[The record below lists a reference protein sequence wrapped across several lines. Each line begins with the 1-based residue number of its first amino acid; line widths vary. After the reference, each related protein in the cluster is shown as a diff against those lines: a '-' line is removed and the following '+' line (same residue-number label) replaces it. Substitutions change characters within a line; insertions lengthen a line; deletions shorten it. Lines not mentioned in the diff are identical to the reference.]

1 MKEDRKECLEKA
13 IQTTCEDRN
22 DEYGEPEDTF
32 NMICSLWANYLRTP
46 ISPLDVANMMIL
58 LKIARSANGPSHLD
72 NYIDMAG
79 YAACA
84 FEEVKR
90 WVER

>member
-22 DEYGEPEDTF
+22 NEYGEPEDVFNLISALWSVYF
-32 NMICSLWANYLRTP
+32 NMQ
-46 ISPLDVANMMIL
+46 ISPLDVSNMMIM
-58 LKIARSANGPSHLD
+58 LKIARSKFNPSHLD
-72 NYIDMAG
+72 NYIDMSG

-84 FEEVKR
+84 YEEVKKWSVR
-90 WVER
+90 

>member
-22 DEYGEPEDTF
+22 DEYGEPEKVFETISCF
-32 NMICSLWANYLRTP
+32 WANYLEAP

-58 LKIARSANGPSHLD
+58 LKIARSKSGPTHLD

-84 FEEVKR
+84 FEEVTS
-90 WVER
+90 WEER